1 MGTEL
6 PVSAGMKDLAPLLLL
21 CLAHKALSYSC
32 SNFTE
37 AACELTENNILAHDR
52 FTDTPGACQ
61 ELCRQEE
68 GCTWFTHFEN
78 NCYMLDHCGELATC
92 EICVSGPIIPTT
104 TPTTSRKPI
113 IPSTKTTTPPKPTP
127 TTTD

>member
-1 MGTEL
+1 MFEPEL
-6 PVSAGMKDLAPLLLL
+6 FVPPST
-21 CLAHKALSYSC
+21 CSYLQ
-32 SNFTE
+32 E

-78 NCYMLDHCGELATC
+78 NCYMLDHCGELATF
-92 EICVSGPIIPTT
+92 VSVSVGLGVIIVAV
-104 TPTTSRKPI
+104 
-113 IPSTKTTTPPKPTP
+113 
-127 TTTD
+127 